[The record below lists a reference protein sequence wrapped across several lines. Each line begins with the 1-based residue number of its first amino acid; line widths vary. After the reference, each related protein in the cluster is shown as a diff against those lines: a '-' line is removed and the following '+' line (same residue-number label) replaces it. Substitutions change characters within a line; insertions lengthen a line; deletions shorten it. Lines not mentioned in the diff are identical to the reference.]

1 MDTQHTKL
9 WVAENAVSRGK
20 FTAKNKK
27 QKQTNKKTVL
37 TLQESQKVKLTGI
50 NRLPTLHQKHMIFCS
65 NWEHFQD

>member
-27 QKQTNKKTVL
+27 QKTKTNK
-37 TLQESQKVKLTGI
+37 QK
-50 NRLPTLHQKHMIFCS
+50 NPTLRNKKDIK
-65 NWEHFQD
+65 

>member
-27 QKQTNKKTVL
+27 QKTKTNKQTKKPYT
-37 TLQESQKVKLTGI
+37 KK
-50 NRLPTLHQKHMIFCS
+50 
-65 NWEHFQD
+65 